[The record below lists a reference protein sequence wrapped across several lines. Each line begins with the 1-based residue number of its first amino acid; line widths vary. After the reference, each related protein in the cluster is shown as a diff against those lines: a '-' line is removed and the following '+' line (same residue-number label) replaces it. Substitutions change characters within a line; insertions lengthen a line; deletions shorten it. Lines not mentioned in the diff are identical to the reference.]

1 MSAKVRQRTLRG
13 AHARIAAE
21 EERTGSKTAMLVLI
35 IVFVALVAILLR
47 LAEFSGRDIHHRAPT
62 PPPAAALFSLQQQ

>member
-35 IVFVALVAILLR
+35 IVFVALLAILLR
-47 LAEFSGRDIHHRAPT
+47 LAEFSGRDIRRNT
-62 PPPAAALFSLQQQ
+62 LSPPPAAAVFNIQ

>member
-1 MSAKVRQRTLRG
+1 MGANVRQRTMRG

-21 EERTGSKTAMLVLI
+21 EGRTSNKIGLLVLI

-47 LAEFSGRDIHHRAPT
+47 LAEFSSRGIRHRSLA
-62 PPPAAALFSLQQQ
+62 PPPAAAIFQAP

>member
-1 MSAKVRQRTLRG
+1 MSAKVKQRTLRG

-47 LAEFSGRDIHHRAPT
+47 LAEFSGHGNRRPVPS
-62 PPPAAALFSLQQQ
+62 PPPAVAIFSMQ